1 MKKKKKRKVKNQS
14 LIKGIFPKS
23 LGKAYIDF
31 KKQQD
36 ANKLKKIKL
45 EEREEAKRLVQERK
59 DLRSRE
65 EKIEV

>member
-36 ANKLKKIKL
+36 ANKLKKIK
-45 EEREEAKRLVQERK
+45 
-59 DLRSRE
+59 
-65 EKIEV
+65 I

>member
-31 KKQQD
+31 KKQQEV
-36 ANKLKKIKL
+36 NKLKK
-45 EEREEAKRLVQERK
+45 KRSQKRPLK
-59 DLRSRE
+59 N
-65 EKIEV
+65 